1 MSYNDRL
8 REAATWVA
16 AHPAETITVTINRDD
31 LAAALWDAS
40 ESCRWP
46 ADLSGWA
53 RDLARRTRGMCAV
66 CEHAVWPVD
75 VWEDHIDWSPDR
87 NTRQPTHADCTTDTC
102 TCPHREGEHRAAL
115 QATAPL
121 PRPEPGAGATQP
133 ADWHSDPN
141 PTPNGP
147 QNAETEQ

>member
-53 RDLARRTRGMCAV
+53 RDLARHARGMCAV
-66 CEHAVWPVD
+66 CEQAGWPVD

-102 TCPHREGEHRAAL
+102 TCPHREGE
-115 QATAPL
+115 
-121 PRPEPGAGATQP
+121 PE
-133 ADWHSDPN
+133 
-141 PTPNGP
+141 
-147 QNAETEQ
+147 